1 MTGCPVE
8 EHLSA
13 FLDDEVAPP
22 ERRSIEEHVADCPD
36 CAALLDSLR
45 AVEALT
51 AELAAEPVTDAE
63 WESAWVAVQAR
74 IAPRLAQRLVRLLVP
89 LAAAAVL
96 LLGIGLWMYFAG
108 PGQPTQASVVEPDC
122 LVDRLETAEGY
133 TSMYQEA
140 EVTII
145 TLLPESP
152 EEALSP
158 DDTL

>member
-1 MTGCPVE
+1 
-8 EHLSA
+8 
-13 FLDDEVAPP
+13 
-22 ERRSIEEHVADCPD
+22 
-36 CAALLDSLR
+36 
-45 AVEALT
+45 
-51 AELAAEPVTDAE
+51 
-63 WESAWVAVQAR
+63 
-74 IAPRLAQRLVRLLVP
+74 
-89 LAAAAVL
+89 
-96 LLGIGLWMYFAG
+96 MYFAG